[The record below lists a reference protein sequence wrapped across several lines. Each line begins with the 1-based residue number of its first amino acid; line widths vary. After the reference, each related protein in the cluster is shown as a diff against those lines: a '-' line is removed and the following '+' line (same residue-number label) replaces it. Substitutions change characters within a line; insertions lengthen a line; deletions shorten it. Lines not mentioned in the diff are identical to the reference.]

1 MQFYFKF
8 AKVYKIIQ
16 YFVSTDIKICI
27 KALFVF
33 VTFLLLIYFLYF
45 CTRFVKIVTE

>member
-1 MQFYFKF
+1 M
-8 AKVYKIIQ
+8 
-16 YFVSTDIKICI
+16 SRDIKLCI

-45 CTRFVKIVTE
+45 CRRFVKIVTE

>member
-1 MQFYFKF
+1 M
-8 AKVYKIIQ
+8 
-16 YFVSTDIKICI
+16 SRDIKLCI

-45 CTRFVKIVTE
+45 CRRFVKIDSE